1 MNTTRLWVIGSVTVM
16 IIALLAGWF
25 LGVEPN
31 LAAAAKSDADRAAI
45 ETQNIAQ
52 QGILDTLA
60 EENGN
65 LAAIQEEYSE
75 LQLSI
80 PASSNTAGFISGLD
94 DLAAR
99 TGVQV
104 IGFTV
109 GASQAYTVPES
120 ATVVEAPP
128 TDGATPSPSATAEP
142 PAPATPV
149 GSVAVT
155 SPLITPQNFVGI
167 AVGVDLKGTYGAVLS
182 YLDGLQSGPRLVL
195 VTGINSVADVDGGS
209 GTVTAHIDAMIYV
222 LKKPV

>member
-109 GASQAYTVPES
+109 GASQA
-120 ATVVEAPP
+120 
-128 TDGATPSPSATAEP
+128 
-142 PAPATPV
+142 
-149 GSVAVT
+149 
-155 SPLITPQNFVGI
+155 
-167 AVGVDLKGTYGAVLS
+167 
-182 YLDGLQSGPRLVL
+182 
-195 VTGINSVADVDGGS
+195 
-209 GTVTAHIDAMIYV
+209 
-222 LKKPV
+222 